1 MELVKTLNKL
11 LGPKDKRVLAFLLA
25 GSIVVSILETLSI
38 TAIMVFISIATNF
51 DQIFKNKYYH
61 WIYKKLGCSTP
72 TEFVIIFGV
81 TLAMFYLVRGILN
94 IAHIYVMGRF
104 AYTRYHRFST
114 LLFARFLR
122 FSYQDFVGKN
132 SATLS
137 QSVFSYTG
145 TLTQLIFALLTLTAE
160 LFTVFCVYGM
170 LFFVNWKMTLVLTFF
185 LSAKSFLIIKAFSK
199 NIASAGKRTQKY
211 SLEGSK
217 IFNESVGNFKLIKL
231 SGHEKVATDRIA
243 ASTQEHASAQIVYV
257 TLQNAPRFVLE
268 TIGFLILV
276 CIILYVI
283 YRHNNASFVIP
294 IVSLYALAFYR
305 LLPSLNKILA
315 SINQITF
322 SQHALQG
329 VYDFLQLPTESL
341 GSKDI
346 SFASDISLKGLSFG
360 YVANKEIVSNIDITI
375 TKGQRVAFV
384 GVSGSGKS
392 TLVDLIMGL
401 YQPNSGSLY
410 IDGKLLDNHHKVS
423 WRTKIGY
430 IPQSIYL
437 FDGTVADNIVFGR
450 DYDENRIIDALKK
463 AQMYDFL
470 ATQQGL
476 DTRVGEGGIKLSG
489 GQKQRIAI
497 ARALYAN
504 PELLVLD
511 EATSALDHE
520 TEASIMDSI
529 YEVSKK
535 VTLII
540 IAHRTSTIARCDKI
554 YKIEQGKV
562 HITSFDQ
569 VVHKQPE
576 TTQIEQ
582 GSL

>member
-1 MELVKTLNKL
+1 MEFVKTLNKL
-11 LGPKDKRVLAFLLA
+11 LCPKDKQILSLLLV
-25 GSIVVSILETLSI
+25 GSIIVSLLETLSI
-38 TAIMVFISIATNF
+38 TAIMIFISVATNF
-51 DQIFKNKYYH
+51 DQIFTNRYYH
-61 WIYKKLGCSTP
+61 WAYKKLGCNSP
-72 TEFVIIFGV
+72 SEFVIIFGIA
-81 TLAMFYLVRGILN
+81 LATFYLTRGILN
-94 IAHIYVMGRF
+94 IAHIYLMGRF

-145 TLTQLIFALLTLTAE
+145 TLTQLIFALLTLIAE

-199 NIASAGKRTQKY
+199 NVASAGKRTQKY

-231 SGHEKVATDRIA
+231 SGHETVATERIA
-243 ASTQEHASAQIVYV
+243 HSTRQHASAQIVYV

-276 CIILYVI
+276 SIILYVI

-329 VYDFLQLPTESL
+329 VYDFLQLSTESL
-341 GSKDI
+341 GNQPI
-346 SFASDISLKGLSFG
+346 SFVHDIQLKNLTFG
-360 YVANKEIVSNIDITI
+360 YVPNKEIVSNVDITI
-375 TKGQRVAFV
+375 NKGERVAFV

-401 YQPNSGSLY
+401 YHPNSGSIY
-410 IDGKLLDNHHKVS
+410 IDGKLLDDEHKIS

-437 FDGTVADNIVFGR
+437 FDGTVAENIVFGR
-450 DYDENRIIDALKK
+450 VHNEYN
-463 AQMYDFL
+463 
-470 ATQQGL
+470 
-476 DTRVGEGGIKLSG
+476 
-489 GQKQRIAI
+489 
-497 ARALYAN
+497 
-504 PELLVLD
+504 
-511 EATSALDHE
+511 
-520 TEASIMDSI
+520 
-529 YEVSKK
+529 
-535 VTLII
+535 I
-540 IAHRTSTIARCDKI
+540 IAVIKAAS
-554 YKIEQGKV
+554 
-562 HITSFDQ
+562 
-569 VVHKQPE
+569 KQ
-576 TTQIEQ
+576 
-582 GSL
+582 

>member
-1 MELVKTLNKL
+1 MKFITTLNRL
-11 LGPKDKRVLAFLLA
+11 LSVKDKRVLALLL
-25 GSIVVSILETLSI
+25 GLSVLVSMVETLSI
-38 TAIMVFISIATNF
+38 TAIMVFISVATNF
-51 DQIFKNKYYH
+51 DQIFKNQYYF
-61 WIYKKLGCSTP
+61 WVYSKLGCATP
-72 TEFVIIFGV
+72 SEFVIILGV
-81 TLAMFYLVRGILN
+81 ALTIFYLVRGVLN
-94 IAHIYVMGRF
+94 ITHIYLMGRF

-122 FSYQDFVGKN
+122 FPYQDFVGKN

-160 LFTVFCVYGM
+160 VFTVMCVYGM
-170 LFFVNWKMTLVLTFF
+170 LFFVNWKMTIVLSCF
-185 LSAKSFLIIKAFSK
+185 LSVKSFLIIKAFSK
-199 NIASAGKRTQKY
+199 NIANAGRRTQKH
-211 SLEGSK
+211 SLESSK

-231 SGHEKVATDRIA
+231 GAHEKVATDRIA
-243 ASTQEHASAQIVYV
+243 ESTKKYASAQILYV

-268 TIGFLILV
+268 TIGFLLLV
-276 CIILYVI
+276 AIILYVI
-283 YRHNNASFVIP
+283 CRHNNASFVIP

-305 LLPSLNKILA
+305 LLPSLNKILS
-315 SINQITF
+315 SINQVTF

-329 VYDFLQLPTESL
+329 VVDFLELPTEAL
-341 GSKDI
+341 GDKQIPFSREI
-346 SFASDISLKGLSFG
+346 ALRNLSFG
-360 YVANKEIVSNIDITI
+360 YIPNKDIITGIDITI
-375 TKGQRVAFV
+375 PKGERVAFV
-384 GVSGSGKS
+384 GASGAGKS

-401 YQPNSGSLY
+401 YKPGNGSLY
-410 IDGKLLDNHHKVS
+410 VDGKLLDDEHRIS

-450 DYDENRIIDALKK
+450 DHDERKIIDALKK

-470 ATQQGL
+470 LTQQGL
-476 DTRVGEGGIKLSG
+476 ETRVGEGGIKLSG

-497 ARALYAN
+497 ARALYGQ

-520 TEASIMDSI
+520 TELSIMDSI

-540 IAHRTSTIARCDKI
+540 IAHRTSTIARCDTI
-554 YKIEQGKV
+554 YKIEHGCAQQV
-562 HITSFDQ
+562 SFAQ
-569 VVHKQPE
+569 VVGKQPE
-576 TTQIEQ
+576 VAAQP
-582 GSL
+582 